1 MQSLD
6 WPLGWVCKYSLTCI
20 PKMANMTAIV
30 SIRPKKAF
38 GINSFKSFAKDINN
52 LSSAYSIWL
61 SLLGGETLALGMVG
75 VVWGPLQVEM
85 PLYWLRQEKA
95 AQLPLVAGC
104 SIATSAIH
112 PNKQP

>member
-1 MQSLD
+1 
-6 WPLGWVCKYSLTCI
+6 
-20 PKMANMTAIV
+20 MADVTAIV
-30 SIRPKKAF
+30 SIRSMKAF
-38 GINSFKSFAKDINN
+38 VINSFKHFAKDAICSKGVWVKDINN

-85 PLYWLRQEKA
+85 LLYWLRQEKA

-104 SIATSAIH
+104 SIAMSGIH
-112 PNKQP
+112 PN